1 MHIVTIDV
9 RPPLLTV
16 FYNTKCPV
24 CDAGIGWQK
33 RRLINAV
40 KQGKIAF
47 EDINQQ
53 PEALKAYG
61 ATLEDIRRRLHAVD
75 DSGALLV
82 GADVAIA
89 IWRLTPGDG
98 WLAAMFGN
106 AVMRPVSRF
115 TYNRFADVLY
125 AWNRHKRHW

>member
-1 MHIVTIDV
+1 M

-115 TYNRFADVLY
+115 AYNRFADVLY

>member
-1 MHIVTIDV
+1 MVKVDV
-9 RPPLLTV
+9 SPPLLTV

-75 DSGALLV
+75 DSGALLI

-115 TYNRFADVLY
+115 AYNRFADVLY

>member
-1 MHIVTIDV
+1 M

-40 KQGKIAF
+40 RQGKIAF

-115 TYNRFADVLY
+115 AYNRFADVLY

>member
-1 MHIVTIDV
+1 M

-89 IWRLTPGDG
+89 IWRLTPGAG
-98 WLAAMFGN
+98 WLAEVFGN

-115 TYNRFADVLY
+115 AYNRFADVLY

>member
-1 MHIVTIDV
+1 MVKIDV
-9 RPPLLTV
+9 SAPLLTV

-33 RRLINAV
+33 RRLITAV

-47 EDINQQ
+47 EDINLE
-53 PEALKAYG
+53 PDALKAYG
-61 ATLEDIRRRLHAVD
+61 ATLEDIRRRLP
-75 DSGALLV
+75 ALDGDGTLIF

-89 IWRLTPGDG
+89 IWRLTPGEG
-98 WLAAMFGN
+98 WLAALLGN
-106 AVMRPVSRF
+106 ALMRPVSRF
-115 TYNRFADVLY
+115 IYDRFADGLY